1 MAFDRSDLDLFIPL
15 TLFGRLEEVLLGS
28 SNHHVIPFRVY
39 LNILLILLLFT
50 VVTVVVSR
58 IDFGAANAFIAM
70 FIASI
75 KAGLVLLYFMH
86 LKYDDKLFPTVFFI
100 SIFFLLVMFAFSHLD
115 IITRVLENNIL

>member
-1 MAFDRSDLDLFIPL
+1 M
-15 TLFGRLEEVLLGS
+15 GS